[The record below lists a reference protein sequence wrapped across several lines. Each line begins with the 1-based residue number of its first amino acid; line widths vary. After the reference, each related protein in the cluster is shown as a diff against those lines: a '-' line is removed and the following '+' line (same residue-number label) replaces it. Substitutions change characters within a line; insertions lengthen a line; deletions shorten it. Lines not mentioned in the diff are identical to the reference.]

1 MRAQIEWQGGLRF
14 KGSVDSRGLV
24 LDGDSREGCSPM
36 ETLMMALAGCMA
48 IDIVHILGKMH
59 GSLRAVRT
67 RIEGQRTETEPRR
80 FTRLALHF
88 EVEGTNLQE
97 SQVER
102 AIALSREKYCSVW
115 HSLDPGIERNI
126 TYQLTIDD

>member
-59 GSLRAVRT
+59 RSIRAVRA

-88 EVEGTNLQE
+88 EVEGTKLRE

>member
-1 MRAQIEWQGGLRF
+1 
-14 KGSVDSRGLV
+14 
-24 LDGDSREGCSPM
+24 M

-59 GSLRAVRT
+59 GSLRAVRA

-88 EVEGTNLQE
+88 EVEGRNLEE

>member
-59 GSLRAVRT
+59 GSLRAVRA
-67 RIEGQRTETEPRR
+67 RIEGQRTEAGAPLRSRGEKPPGEP
-80 FTRLALHF
+80 
-88 EVEGTNLQE
+88 G
-97 SQVER
+97 R
-102 AIALSREKYCSVW
+102 AGNSPFA
-115 HSLDPGIERNI
+115 
-126 TYQLTIDD
+126 